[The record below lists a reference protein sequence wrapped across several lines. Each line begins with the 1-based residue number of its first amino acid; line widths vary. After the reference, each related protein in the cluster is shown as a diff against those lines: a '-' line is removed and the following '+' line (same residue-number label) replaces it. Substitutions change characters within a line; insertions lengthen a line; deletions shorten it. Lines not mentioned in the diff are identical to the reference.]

1 MHLDAVE
8 ETNKGVACGD
18 SPLSL
23 YFVYQVGLSVVYFF
37 IYILFNSFDYL
48 FGYCKWFLTRKEWNV
63 EAYASVYKKKKKKA
77 KTDNKKRSLLSVLV
91 SFYLP
96 SIKRWE
102 CFNFSAVT
110 LLFIL
115 LTSSLFTWDS
125 LLSLC
130 QSPMPSHFCTDDATQ
145 SAEDEGQLCKDFV
158 SHITKWIFK
167 CLYLCWLNAIDIFH
181 FSCGSLLMIW
191 YHPIIPFSGVFNLI
205 YHMVFSVIVTTGK
218 CLEWV
223 CQYLL
228 YRVIYKLKK
237 IIYFPNKAYI

>member
-8 ETNKGVACGD
+8 EANKGVACGD

-23 YFVYQVGLSVVYFF
+23 YFLYQVGLSVAYFF
-37 IYILFNSFDYL
+37 LSTYCLIHLIIYLGIVSDSWPERNEILKLVRVF
-48 FGYCKWFLTRKEWNV
+48 TRKKE
-63 EAYASVYKKKKKKA
+63 KKKA

-91 SFYLP
+91 SFCLP

-115 LTSSLFTWDS
+115 LTSSLFTRDT

-191 YHPIIPFSGVFNLI
+191 CHPIIPFSGVFNLI
-205 YHMVFSVIVTTGK
+205 YHVAFSVIVTTGE
-218 CLEWV
+218 CLDWF
-223 CQYLL
+223 CSANIYCT
-228 YRVIYKLKK
+228 VI
-237 IIYFPNKAYI
+237 I